1 MSFGW
6 SAGDIAECVKLLIKI
21 GQALKESGG
30 STDEYQHAVDFLK
43 GVETTVRGVE
53 AIFLNHP
60 NLTFRPAFQEHT
72 TTLTTAI
79 THFRRKTEGYE
90 SSLGVNPT
98 TTGAKKAWKKI
109 KLALFEDIEQLKAD
123 ISYPQ
128 SVVNDLIGLQA
139 LWVRLSLRISD
150 FAKWSQ
156 GHPCYRVWGAN
167 SVTSAIPRF
176 YRGNIE
182 RVSDS
187 RK

>member
-72 TTLTTAI
+72 TTLITAI

-139 LWVRLSLRISD
+139 L
-150 FAKWSQ
+150 
-156 GHPCYRVWGAN
+156 
-167 SVTSAIPRF
+167 
-176 YRGNIE
+176 
-182 RVSDS
+182 
-187 RK
+187 